1 MLYTNNAIKVF
12 TFSKPINFSR
22 SCFPTTIIT
31 RVLMSGL
38 KDYYQH
44 GGKPGEGH
52 MSSDDK
58 MPKMASAVGILGH
71 LASKHG
77 QDIRNALM
85 KLFEV
90 IDLIGLLRYCLCSK
104 LFYAYILPCREQ
116 EKNLL

>member
-1 MLYTNNAIKVF
+1 
-12 TFSKPINFSR
+12 
-22 SCFPTTIIT
+22 
-31 RVLMSGL
+31 MSGL

-104 LFYAYILPCREQ
+104 FILCIHFTLQ
-116 EKNLL
+116 GTGEKSFVANI